1 MYQIQLNNDVFFK
14 WLLSSGD
21 EGSRYLLDV
30 IIKGATGISYQSLQ
44 VTNPDIIPDYNLA
57 KEIILDV
64 LVEDDIGRKI
74 DIEMQMTTLSRY
86 QIKRFIY
93 YSCRMVTSQ
102 IKRGE
107 EYEQLHDVFHIIFVD
122 EMFESFMERY
132 DLRDKEGKEIE
143 DDLIHIILISLPY
156 LNRNKKDIKQM
167 NELELMVYMFKNN
180 LNHDILKVKK
190 KVVDI
195 MEHKFHR
202 FTEEEKIAY
211 YAMQRE
217 LGRQD
222 IENRIKEGHEEGLK
236 QGLQQGMYAIVLTMF
251 RKKFPHEDDSFLKQC
266 SEDQLQEISE
276 RILDNQGIKNI
287 MMIIK

>member
-236 QGLQQGMYAIVLTMF
+236 QGLQQGMYTIVLTMF
-251 RKKFPHEDDSFLKQC
+251 KEKFPYDYK
-266 SEDQLQEISE
+266 ISS
-276 RILDNQGIKNI
+276 NSYFFSYI
-287 MMIIK
+287 MLVI